1 MALELNEVIVPY
13 KEFYGPNTQRM
24 PELLAEGRIPLSTA
38 GIMERR
44 VNSSLAD
51 WRDNY
56 FDSADAIVYHPDG
69 KFKIVRDSEVLKAL
83 TPQSRLVRGALALE
97 DGAYEAL
104 QGAEFGRKD
113 KGLILSRDLTSVE
126 AYAHPIWQALV
137 GDQKLLGLYVD
148 AMFPEMKKRFDYDNN
163 MGVYLADAQKV
174 PTARALYVDGLGG
187 GSRLSSGVDLD
198 DDCGR
203 LVGVAPEALGA
214 PGKVLVKPS
223 LETALSV
230 VNESLLAGKRL
241 RVQ

>member
-1 MALELNEVIVPY
+1 M
-13 KEFYGPNTQRM
+13 
-24 PELLAEGRIPLSTA
+24 
-38 GIMERR
+38 
-44 VNSSLAD
+44 
-51 WRDNY
+51 
-56 FDSADAIVYHPDG
+56 
-69 KFKIVRDSEVLKAL
+69 RDSEVLKAL

-126 AYAHPIWQALV
+126 ARSHPVWQALV
-137 GDQKLLGLYVD
+137 GDNNLLGAYVD

-174 PTARALYVDGLGG
+174 PTARALYVYGLEN
-187 GSRLSSGVDLD
+187 GSRLYGRYGLGVDD
-198 DDCGR
+198 GR